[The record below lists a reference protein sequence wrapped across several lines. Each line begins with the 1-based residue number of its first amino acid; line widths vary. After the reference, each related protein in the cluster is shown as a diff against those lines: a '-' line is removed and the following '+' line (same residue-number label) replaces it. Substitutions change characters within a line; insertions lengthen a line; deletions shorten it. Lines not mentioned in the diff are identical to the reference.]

1 MGNKEE
7 SPFNH
12 SESVKI
18 SIGTFQDHSPNLK
31 DLTPNPRLL
40 QTVSNDSSGRGEKSE
55 VPTTMLEK
63 MLQRQ
68 QKTIATMNSML
79 LLNDESED
87 IKKEM
92 LRQQHLE
99 NLQRR

>member
-1 MGNKEE
+1 MRPSAMCGSEKSFMGNKEE

-68 QKTIATMNSML
+68 
-79 LLNDESED
+79 
-87 IKKEM
+87 
-92 LRQQHLE
+92 
-99 NLQRR
+99 